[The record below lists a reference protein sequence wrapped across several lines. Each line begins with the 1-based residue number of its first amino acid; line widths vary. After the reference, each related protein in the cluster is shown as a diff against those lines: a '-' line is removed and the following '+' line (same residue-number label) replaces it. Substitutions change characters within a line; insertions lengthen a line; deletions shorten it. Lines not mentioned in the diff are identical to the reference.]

1 MEICDRTL
9 SDEIKAA
16 LRLPAFDSYEWEDE
30 DVLYLMQTM
39 FIDTGLVDKF
49 NIPLPTLREWL
60 YEVYKHYN
68 AVPFHNFR
76 HCFCVAQMVS
86 QNQTYSQHASFVL
99 CVCVPSISIFV
110 VQFTPQFSICCFSLS
125 LTFICTCYLSAF
137 FCFSIRYFWRV
148 CTQNTNAIMV
158 FPQTCQSNRIYL
170 MVFIF
175 NFYYFAHKIYRFS
188 FSLSLALD
196 FSIFPFAR
204 SSVIRT
210 VIPHHSPDVCNHM
223 PNKSV
228 STAWRFGSVDFI
240 SIVHLP

>member
-99 CVCVPSISIFV
+99 CVRAINKYFCRPIYAAIFDLLFFSV
-110 VQFTPQFSICCFSLS
+110 VNFYLH
-125 LTFICTCYLSAF
+125 LLFICFLLF
-137 FCFSIRYFWRV
+137 FDSLFLARVHTKHKRYNGFSP
-148 CTQNTNAIMV
+148 NM
-158 FPQTCQSNRIYL
+158 
-170 MVFIF
+170 
-175 NFYYFAHKIYRFS
+175 
-188 FSLSLALD
+188 
-196 FSIFPFAR
+196 SI
-204 SSVIRT
+204 
-210 VIPHHSPDVCNHM
+210 
-223 PNKSV
+223 KSDL
-228 STAWRFGSVDFI
+228 FDGFHI
-240 SIVHLP
+240 